1 MLTVE
6 TGDLDGVLGR
16 AAEAGFAGTAAES
29 IAAAPYDGR
38 RAAVLR
44 GPAGERLELVE
55 STSSSPDPR

>member
-16 AAEAGFAGTAAES
+16 AAEAGIPGTAARAV
-29 IAAAPYDGR
+29 AAAPYEGR

-44 GPAGERLELVE
+44 GPAGERIELVQA
-55 STSSSPDPR
+55 S